1 MRPSPLKMRIILFGS
16 YDTAAHPR
24 VAVLAEGLSQRG
36 HELVQ
41 CHVPLRL
48 NTAARVAMLRRAWGL
63 PSLALELARSWLGLT
78 RKRLRVRSA
87 DVVLVGYMGHFD
99 VHLARL
105 LFPRTPIVLDHLIS
119 AADTARDRR
128 EHGRLKLAL
137 LAALDTA
144 AVKAADMVIVDTEEH
159 RRLLPPRVVERSIVV
174 SVGATACWFRA
185 GDATLHGSAH
195 MEDDREPL
203 RVVFFGLY
211 TPLQGTVTIAKAL
224 GLLSGAPIEVTMIGD
239 GQDRPAAQAAA
250 RGCPTIRWLDW
261 VPARALSGIVAAHHV
276 CLGIFGTTPKA
287 LRVVPNKVFQ
297 GAAAGCVVV
306 TSDTLPQRRILGEAG
321 FFVPPGDADA
331 LAALLRRL
339 AADRREVAAFAG
351 RALQRA
357 REHFSAI
364 AVVAPLEER
373 LRLVRRDRPRRK
385 PVA

>member
-1 MRPSPLKMRIILFGS
+1 MRIILFGS
-16 YDTAAHPR
+16 YDAAAHPR
-24 VAVLAEGLSQRG
+24 VAVLAEGISQHG
-36 HELVQ
+36 HELVE
-41 CHVPLRL
+41 CHVPLRF

-63 PSLALELARSWLGLT
+63 PWLALELARCWLGLA
-78 RKRLRVRSA
+78 RRRLWLRSP

-119 AADTARDRR
+119 AGDTARDRG

-137 LAALDTA
+137 LAALDRA
-144 AVKAADMVIVDTEEH
+144 AVSAADIVIVDTEEH
-159 RRLLPPRVVERSIVV
+159 RRLLPPASVQKSVVVA
-174 SVGATACWFRA
+174 VGAPAYWFRA
-185 GDATLHGSAH
+185 GDSGPIASDHPAPDC
-195 MEDDREPL
+195 EKPL

-211 TPLQGTVTIAKAL
+211 TPLQGTVTIARAL

-239 GQDRPAAQAAA
+239 GQDRSAAQAAA
-250 RGCPTIRWLDW
+250 DGCPAIRWLDW
-261 VPARALSGIVAAHHV
+261 VPAHALPGIVAAHHV

-306 TSDTLPQRRILGEAG
+306 TSDTLPQRHILGDAG

-331 LAALLRRL
+331 LAGLRRRL
-339 AADRREVAAFAG
+339 AADRREVATFAE

-357 REHFSAI
+357 REYFSAV

-373 LRLVRRDRPRRK
+373 LRLVPRDRPRRK
-385 PVA
+385 PDA